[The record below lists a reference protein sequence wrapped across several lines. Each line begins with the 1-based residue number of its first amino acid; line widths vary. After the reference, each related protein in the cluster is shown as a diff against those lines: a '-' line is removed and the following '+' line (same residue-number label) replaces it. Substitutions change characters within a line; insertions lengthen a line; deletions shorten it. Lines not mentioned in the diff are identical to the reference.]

1 MRRLSAATFLIFA
14 LAAAPLALAA
24 SHNTKV
30 GVIDPQSVLQR
41 SHAGQEVMQQIRAY
55 GKQLQ
60 SQMGPEKDKL
70 QKEEQDLQRNA
81 KIESKAQ
88 QKKAQAT
95 FQGHVKAYQT
105 KAQQARKSFQE
116 KRAAL
121 MIPLQ
126 AKLQD
131 VVSKYAKEHG
141 FGLVL
146 DSQAAIYNASGLD
159 ITDAV
164 LKAFNKA
171 QPHAP
176 APDTAAA
183 AQAVESGGQGN

>member
-1 MRRLSAATFLIFA
+1 MIFA

-183 AQAVESGGQGN
+183 AQAVESGGSGN

>member
-1 MRRLSAATFLIFA
+1 MRRLSAATFFILA

-24 SHNTKV
+24 GNSTKV
-30 GVIDPQSVLQR
+30 GVIDVQSVLQQ
-41 SHAGQEVMQQIRAY
+41 SQAGQEVMQQIQAY

-60 SQMGPEKDKL
+60 SQMSPEQDKL
-70 QKEEQDLQRNA
+70 KKEEEDLRRNA

-88 QKKAQAT
+88 QKKAQET
-95 FQGHVKAYQT
+95 FQSHVQAYQA
-105 KAQQARKSFQE
+105 KAQKARKSFQE

-126 AKLQD
+126 AKLHD
-131 VVSKYAKEHG
+131 VVQAYAKEHG
-141 FGLVL
+141 FELVL
-146 DSQAAIYNASGLD
+146 DGQAAIYNASGLD

-176 APDTAAA
+176 KPDTAAA
-183 AQAVESGGQGN
+183 ARAAAGGPGN